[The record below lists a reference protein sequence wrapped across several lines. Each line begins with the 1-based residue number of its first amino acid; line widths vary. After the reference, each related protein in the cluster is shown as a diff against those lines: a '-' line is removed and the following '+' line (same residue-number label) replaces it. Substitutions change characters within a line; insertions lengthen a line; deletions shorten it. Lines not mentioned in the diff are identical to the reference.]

1 MITKPLLSSYAK
13 LTTFPLSST
22 DPAHRFEVHNPATG
36 ENITTI
42 QGGSALK
49 VEQAVQTAQKA
60 YQKWRWV
67 SPRERS
73 RLLFAVAD
81 ELGSRAEEL
90 AQLLSLENGKTVS
103 QAREGDVPFLAS
115 VFRYFASLCD
125 KLSHELYDNGG
136 IYSQVQHEP
145 YGVVVGILPFNW
157 PPIHVGGKSAPAIA
171 AGKTIIIKPGEQA
184 PLTVMR
190 IVEIIQKVLP
200 EGVIQA
206 IPATGID
213 VPQGLLAHKLVK
225 KVSFTGS
232 TRGGAA
238 VSKLAADTIKPL
250 SLELTGKNALI
261 VFDDADIDLTVG
273 CAIDGAFFN
282 QGEACTA
289 ASRLLV
295 HRHVHDE
302 FLAKLARAVCR
313 LKVGHG
319 ADEETHVGP
328 LITKAHQEKVEEY
341 IRIGIAE
348 GATVA
353 AQAPKPT
360 DPDLAG
366 GFYVQPTLFANVSK
380 DMRIAKEEIF
390 GPVVTVIP
398 FDTYDEAISITNES
412 EYGLVC
418 AIFSR
423 DQTKA
428 MRAAREIDVGMCFVN
443 NYSRLAVG
451 TPFGGAKASG
461 YGREHCIQT
470 LKEYSRPKNM
480 FVPSGV
486 GPVPGWRMVP
496 ELLQEDARTDI
507 YG

>member
-1 MITKPLLSSYAK
+1 MITKPLLPSYEK
-13 LTTFPLSST
+13 LTSFPLSSSN
-22 DPAHRFEVHNPATG
+22 PIHHFEVHNPATG
-36 ENITTI
+36 ETITTI
-42 QGGSALK
+42 QGSSAAE
-49 VEQAVQTAQKA
+49 VEVAVQIAQKA
-60 YQKWRWV
+60 YLKWRWV
-67 SPRERS
+67 PPRERS
-73 RLLFAVAD
+73 RLLFATAD
-81 ELGSRAEEL
+81 RLESHAEEL
-90 AQLLSLENGKTVS
+90 AQLLSLENGKPVS
-103 QAREGDVPFLAS
+103 QAREGDVPFLIS
-115 VFRYFASLCD
+115 VFRYFASLVD
-125 KLSHELYDNGG
+125 KLPHELYDNGG
-136 IYSQVQHEP
+136 IYSQVIHEP

-171 AGKTIIIKPGEQA
+171 AGNTIIIKPGEQA

-190 IVEIIQKVLP
+190 IVEIIQEVLP

-206 IPATGID
+206 IPAAGIE
-213 VPQGLLAHKLVK
+213 VPQALVVHKDVK

-238 VSKLAADTIKPL
+238 VSKLAADTITPL
-250 SLELTGKNALI
+250 SLELGGKNALI
-261 VFDDADIDLTVG
+261 VFDDADVDHVVG
-273 CAIDGAFFN
+273 CAIDGSFFN

-295 HRHVHDE
+295 QRGVHDE
-302 FLAKLARAVCR
+302 FVEKLAAAVRR

-319 ADEETHVGP
+319 ADGDTHVGP

-341 IRIGIAE
+341 IRIGVAE
-348 GATVA
+348 GATIK

-360 DPDLAG
+360 DAELAN
-366 GFYVQPTLFANVSK
+366 GFYVQPTLFTNVSK
-380 DMRIAKEEIF
+380 EMRIAKEEIF

-398 FDTYDEAISITNES
+398 FDSYDEAISITNDS
-412 EYGLVC
+412 DYGLVC

-428 MRAAREIDVGMCFVN
+428 MKAAREIDVGMCFIN
-443 NYSRLAVG
+443 NYSRLALG
-451 TPFGGAKASG
+451 TPFGGAKNSG

-470 LKEYSRPKNM
+470 LREYSRPKNM

-496 ELLQEDARTDI
+496 ALMQQDS
-507 YG
+507 